1 MTNPMTEAAARA
13 IHTRVSSSMGETL
26 SWDDEFPEVRA
37 GFIADAQAAITAI
50 EPMIR
55 ADERAKVEREI
66 VEWLREQDGH
76 GYDHMRADCIEAGE
90 HLK

>member
-1 MTNPMTEAAARA
+1 MTDPMIEAVARA
-13 IHTRVSSSMGETL
+13 MKYAALAEGWITEPVC
-26 SWDDEFPEVRA
+26 DDQMDSFRILA
-37 GFIADAQAAITAI
+37 TAI

-55 ADERAKVEREI
+55 AQVEREI

>member
-1 MTNPMTEAAARA
+1 MTDPMTEAAARA
-13 IHTRVSSSMGETL
+13 IAVTEGEYDKGTL
-26 SWDDEFPEVRA
+26 SEWITGWEIEQA
-37 GFIADAQAAITAI
+37 AQAAITAI

-55 ADERAKVEREI
+55 ADERAKTEREI

>member
-13 IHTRVSSSMGETL
+13 MRECQKQNWNLELGFDEDV
-26 SWDDEFPEVRA
+26 DDL
-37 GFIADAQAAITAI
+37 AQAAITAI

-55 ADERAKVEREI
+55 ADERAKTEREI